1 MAPCYGLRV
10 RKLTARTEEAKTAM
24 AFLETEHTGRGMKLT
39 KPLVMKLAETR
50 IDPRGMRG
58 LLDALG
64 VTEAGARR
72 FLEMPDNAETLIE
85 IAGRLC
91 YESFEVGLNPNVTK
105 IRGSNKAYVE
115 NILRKGD
122 GSVVEHGTVS
132 FAFLNVSRI
141 LTHELVRHRVGVAI
155 SQESLRYVRLR
166 EVKMWLPDELSDDQK
181 EAMIRG
187 AKQSEEA
194 YLNLCES
201 VPWDKMNMEQKKRM
215 TSALRRILPDGL
227 ATNVIWTA
235 NHRTI
240 RWVVEMRT
248 DPSAEIEIRMLFDQV
263 GEICKRE
270 YPNMY
275 QDFERVELPDGTGS
289 WKPTFRSKI

>member
-1 MAPCYGLRV
+1 
-10 RKLTARTEEAKTAM
+10 
-24 AFLETEHTGRGMKLT
+24 MKLT
-39 KPLVMKLAETR
+39 KPSVIKLAETR
-50 IDPRGMRG
+50 VESGGLRQ

-64 VTEAGARR
+64 VSEAGANR

-91 YESFEVGLNPNVTK
+91 YESFEVGLNPNITK
-105 IRGSNKAYVE
+105 IRGSNKEYVE

-122 GSVVEHGTVS
+122 GSVTEHGTVT

-155 SQESLRYVRLR
+155 SQESLRYVRLK
-166 EVKMWLPDELSDDQK
+166 EIKMWLPEELSEDQK
-181 EAMIRG
+181 DALILG
-187 AKQSEEA
+187 AKQSEDA
-194 YLNLCES
+194 YLKLCGS

-248 DPSAEIEIRMLFDQV
+248 DPSAEVEIRMLFDQV
-263 GEICKRE
+263 GQICKTE
-270 YPNMY
+270 YPSMY
-275 QDFERVELPDGTGS
+275 QDFVRAELPDGTGS